1 MGLMKIARLQAVN
14 SLNLSLLELHFLILT
29 YLLKRGKE
37 YYEET

>member
-14 SLNLSLLELHFLILT
+14 SLFEFAGTTLLNFDIV
-29 YLLKRGKE
+29 LKRGKE